1 MGTMTK
7 HTDTSRSGDLV
18 ERLREMGE
26 HPCRSELPMGEDLRQ
41 AAAHIEALEAEIKK
55 RGDMVLHMGAN
66 TAEMANQYRD
76 RIEALEAEVE
86 WLREALGN
94 LVNAYTANV
103 DTYRLGGF
111 YTDPETED
119 EVIEA
124 RAALGEKQ

>member
-1 MGTMTK
+1 MTN

-18 ERLREMGE
+18 KRLREDDYNWHNGACLE
-26 HPCRSELPMGEDLRQ
+26 
-41 AAAHIEALEAEIKK
+41 AADRLEALEAENERL
-55 RGDMVLHMGAN
+55 RG
-66 TAEMANQYRD
+66 
-76 RIEALEAEVE
+76 ALS
-86 WLREALGN
+86 N
-94 LVNAYTANV
+94 LINAYTANV